1 MPYPVTP
8 PMAPIAK
15 PTPAPGGGGGGGG
28 GGAPVPPGPDLQY
41 QRMIREELIDLWD
54 AIKKTHNAGNAD
66 VLAQFGALREE
77 VIKKARGEVQHS
89 VGNARKAVEALQ
101 YAQQGAQAATEQWQA
116 GQEEATEQQQ
126 QTMLAGLEQ
135 LRRDLAADNQS
146 SVGNQLAVLEN
157 AIVTRETPNDQVL
170 QALRG
175 LRDQIVLSTS
185 ENISENYAMF
195 EALSRYTTRN
205 IHQLGAFQRDL
216 ARGIQHGIDLTTLSI
231 DGIGTCASCRRER
244 LSIRWR
250 RLATISRR

>member
-1 MPYPVTP
+1 MPYPVAP

-15 PTPAPGGGGGGGG
+15 PTPAPGGGGCGGG

-116 GQEEATEQQQ
+116 GQEEA
-126 QTMLAGLEQ
+126 
-135 LRRDLAADNQS
+135 RRS
-146 SVGNQLAVLEN
+146 FV
-157 AIVTRETPNDQVL
+157 ET
-170 QALRG
+170 
-175 LRDQIVLSTS
+175 
-185 ENISENYAMF
+185 
-195 EALSRYTTRN
+195 SRPTT
-205 IHQLGAFQRDL
+205 
-216 ARGIQHGIDLTTLSI
+216 
-231 DGIGTCASCRRER
+231 
-244 LSIRWR
+244 
-250 RLATISRR
+250 SRRCNGQPAGRVGERHRHAGDTQRPGATGTSRAQGPDRPYYLGEHI